1 MQTFRYSFLAAAAL
15 LGALSA
21 GAAQADNV
29 RVPNSSEADVIVPN
43 ALTDGGPA
51 HGRTIPGRTVA
62 GHLMAPTGLVLQTGS
77 AQGVQPPNATPCQV
91 AQYGEAQPHVD
102 VTSPRGVVPMSNEGA
117 PR

>member
-1 MQTFRYSFLAAAAL
+1 MQTFRYSFLAAAVL

-29 RVPNSSEADVIVPN
+29 RVPNSSEAGIIVPN

-51 HGRTIPGRTVA
+51 HGRTIPGRTAA
-62 GHLMAPTGLVLQTGS
+62 GHLIAPTGLVPQTGS
-77 AQGVQPPNATPCQV
+77 AQGVQPPNATPGQA
-91 AQYGEAQPHVD
+91 AQYAEERPHTD